1 MPVAV
6 AMAAEEPATKRL
18 RTGRVLTV
26 VVDDGE
32 LEVHSAIL
40 ERASPVFAGMR
51 TMKEAMTQDSNYRAK
66 AKASWRLSTIPCSL
80 SPWSL

>member
-1 MPVAV
+1 
-6 AMAAEEPATKRL
+6 MAAEEPATKRL

-40 ERASPVFAGMR
+40 ERASPVFAGMLNS

-80 SPWSL
+80 PPWSL